1 MTTTRQEASSETH
14 AADVE
19 ALRAQ
24 VVAAKTASAAL
35 GRARTAAKNAALKEV
50 ASLLRARSDEVCAAN
65 AEDVS
70 KAEADGTPESLLDR
84 IRLTPERVEGLAESL
99 GAVIALPDP
108 VGETIDEVVR
118 PSGLRVGRI
127 RVPLGV
133 IASIYENR
141 PNVTIDI
148 AALCLKSGNAC
159 VLRGGREA
167 IRSNTLLTSILH
179 EGMASAG
186 LPPEA
191 VQLVANSDRALVADL
206 LQMND
211 LIDLMTPRGGKA
223 LIERVRAEASMPVVA
238 GGIGICHTYVDAG
251 ADLAMAVD
259 VVDNAKT
266 RRVSICNALDVV
278 LVHEAIAESFL
289 PALAERWGER
299 VEIRADAAS
308 LPVLEQAGANVVA
321 VGAGDYDT
329 EFLAMRCALRVVP
342 DLDAAM
348 THIAEHWSGHS
359 EAILTQDYANAERF
373 LNEVDASAVFVNTS
387 TQFNDGGEF
396 GLGAEVGIS
405 TSKMHARGP
414 MGLRELTS
422 YKWVVRGSGQI
433 RA

>member
-35 GRARTAAKNAALKEV
+35 ARARTAAKNAALEEV

-84 IRLTPERVEGLAESL
+84 IRLTPERVEGLVESL

-308 LPVLEQAGANVVA
+308 LPVLEKAGANVVA
-321 VGAGDYDT
+321 VGAEDYDT

-348 THIAEHWSGHS
+348 AHIAEHWSGHS

-373 LNEVDASAVFVNTS
+373 LNEVDAAAVFVNTS

-396 GLGAEVGIS
+396 GLGAEVGTS
-405 TSKMHARGP
+405 TSKMHAHGP

-422 YKWVVRGSGQI
+422 YKWVVRGNGQI
-433 RA
+433 RP